1 MRKKMKRWLY
11 ALMAA
16 AVMLGGIQMP
26 AVVKAQESG
35 KAARSGVTVTTQEQ
49 FMAALQQKS
58 SPITVNGLITI
69 GKEADSNGRMR
80 PVKIPGGTVIQG
92 GGTGSNLN
100 ARCPVQIEGDNVL
113 FQNIKLTFESSDALG
128 SVPHRE
134 IYLAGHGLTL
144 DNVETYLEG
153 SGGDFGGL
161 GGSETELLPS
171 VYAGG
176 YPGSSLGSN
185 ASLTVRNSND
195 KTMFKVIHMGHGTEN
210 GNHVSYQGEAVLNLD
225 ANAVVR
231 EGVDTSQNTRA
242 SINMTGGEH
251 SFAKAKKFVGNAN
264 TTLTLNTVSMAE
276 AEVDSV
282 GNVVLE
288 NKSCLS
294 PKTNLQNITLKSG
307 ACLDYTGIDQAKIT
321 GNFTGTASGEQ
332 DRGMLVLKP
341 EGLVVING
349 NITGTTQFQTGHRL
363 FPDIINSDH
372 PYIHSDASKGSES
385 NFVLAQE
392 SVDFGYELRYSGGV
406 WTGYRELEAERKI
419 GRIEILA
426 APSKVDIKNLTVA
439 EGEEPNKDIYFDIK
453 WYDKE
458 GKVFSDEEVEE
469 KQFYQI
475 DYVIRIRTECWE
487 ENVSGESN
495 WLQWV
500 GLIPSEN
507 YSGRYYLQ
515 SFGKEDGV
523 HEGEYTFL
531 FLSEPAG
538 DFETIDDVKA
548 LKNTV
553 IKEQHVLF
561 YDSNK
566 GGETPGHIHT
576 YKGEETKK
584 ATCLEEGV
592 MTYTCTVT
600 DCAEQYTETIAKSDH
615 EYKEKIMQK
624 ATCTEPGIMA
634 YECICGRMYTEEIP
648 QLGSGHD
655 LVIDEAVE
663 ATEDKDGLTQGSH
676 CSVCGTVLKE
686 QEKIPAHKHNY
697 QVTETKAATCTE
709 EGSQTFTCSECPQS
723 YKENIQANGHVE
735 VTDPAV
741 EPTETTDGKTEGS
754 HCSVCGTELKKQEII
769 PATGKTE
776 EEHKHTYTSKVTKA
790 ATCTDKG
797 IKTFTC
803 SVCEDTYTEDIAAL
817 GHKEVTDPA
826 VEPTE
831 TTEGKTEGSH
841 CSVCGTV
848 LKAQETIPVKP
859 VTPENPDPKPPINP
873 DPEDPDPGPGTPS
886 THTHAYQEAITKVPT
901 CTALGTRTFTCECGD
916 TYTEELPMVAHQY
929 TEKRIPAA
937 VSSPGKVQQICS
949 VCSAVKDE
957 ALIDGIQ
964 SFSLSRTDYVYDGKS
979 KKPSVI
985 IKDTK
990 GRRLAEGADYKASY
1004 ARGRINPGVYTVTVK
1019 LTGNYSGQMSGTF
1032 TIRPKKTVLRKVTP
1046 RSGGMQVT
1054 WKKNLVKTDGYQIQ
1068 YSTDK
1073 KFKNPAAKVTTAKK
1087 YAVGKKISKLKPN
1100 KKYYVR
1106 IRTYKIVRTNG
1117 KSKRVYSDWS
1127 EAKTVRTKK

>member
-26 AVVKAQESG
+26 VAVKAQESG

-49 FMAALQQKS
+49 FMAALQNHQTS
-58 SPITVNGLITI
+58 ITVDGNITI
-69 GKEADSNGRMR
+69 SGGTDTDKRML
-80 PVKIPGGTVIQG
+80 PVVIPGGTMIRGTEGSSIVSRGPIQ
-92 GGTGSNLN
+92 L
-100 ARCPVQIEGDNVL
+100 EGDNVC
-113 FQNIKLTFESSDALG
+113 FQDIKLTFNSSNGLG
-128 SVPHRE
+128 SVAHRE
-134 IYLAGHGLTL
+134 IFLAGHSLTL
-144 DNVETYLEG
+144 DNVSTYLEG
-153 SGGDFGGL
+153 ADGSLGGL
-161 GGSETELLPS
+161 GGTEKELLPTI
-171 VYAGG
+171 YAGG
-176 YPGSSLGSN
+176 YTGTDVGNN
-185 ASLTVRNSND
+185 ASLTVTDSNSETII
-195 KTMFKVIHMGHGTEN
+195 KAIYMGHNEGDDN
-210 GNHVSYQGEAVLNLD
+210 KIPYKGNAVLNLD
-225 ANAVVR
+225 ANAGIR
-231 EGVDTSQNTRA
+231 EEIDA
-242 SINMTGGEH
+242 SWNNQAKISITGGVNDV
-251 SFAKAKKFVGNAN
+251 AKAKQFYGNEN
-264 TTLTLNTVSMAE
+264 TTLEISAVSVEDVLIDNVNNIILKDKARLAPQTE
-276 AEVDSV
+276 ALK
-282 GNVVLE
+282 NV
-288 NKSCLS
+288 
-294 PKTNLQNITLKSG
+294 TLQNG
-307 ACLDYTGIDQAKIT
+307 ACLDFNGVINAVI
-321 GNFTGTASGEQ
+321 SGDFVSEAHSAGE
-332 DRGMLVLKP
+332 RGKLVLNKS
-341 EGLVVING
+341 GSVTISGKV
-349 NITGTTQFQTGHRL
+349 TGTTQFQTGSYAVPGML
-363 FPDIINSDH
+363 IDNQT
-372 PYIHSDASKGSES
+372 YIYAQAGNGSEP
-385 NFVLAQE
+385 NFVLPQASIDNGFNLKYTSGE
-392 SVDFGYELRYSGGV
+392 WVVYKGTADPWVIGDIRVLSAPVNVDLDKITQKTDGV
-406 WTGYRELEAERKI
+406 IPDE
-419 GRIEILA
+419 
-426 APSKVDIKNLTVA
+426 
-439 EGEEPNKDIYFDIK
+439 DIYFEVK
-453 WYDKE
+453 WYN
-458 GKVFSDEEVEE
+458 GSGI
-469 KQFYQI
+469 QFDDADIEDYGYYGES
-475 DYVIRIRTECWE
+475 YVIPIRTEYWE
-487 ENVSGESN
+487 SSEADIQGKTDWRQMVSLMRSDTHLGKYF
-495 WLQWV
+495 LQAQPEAKT
-500 GLIPSEN
+500 G
-507 YSGRYYLQ
+507 
-515 SFGKEDGV
+515 D
-523 HEGEYTFL
+523 YTFL
-531 FLSEPAG
+531 FCSDYLDEDVQPTVA
-538 DFETIDDVKA
+538 DVKM
-548 LKNTV
+548 LKTRGEVKAEKRV
-553 IKEQHVLF
+553 IF
-561 YDSNK
+561 YDQNHS
-566 GGETPGHIHT
+566 HV
-576 YKGEETKK
+576 Y
-584 ATCLEEGV
+584 EGV
-592 MTYTCTVT
+592 
-600 DCAEQYTETIAKSDH
+600 E
-615 EYKEKIMQK
+615 
-624 ATCTEPGIMA
+624 TEPPTCIDKGIKTFT
-634 YECICGRMYTEEIP
+634 CSICGDTYTEEIERLAHTVVTDP
-648 QLGSGHD
+648 
-655 LVIDEAVE
+655 AVE
-663 ATEDKDGLTQGSH
+663 PTETTEGKTEGSH

-686 QEKIPAHKHNY
+686 
-697 QVTETKAATCTE
+697 
-709 EGSQTFTCSECPQS
+709 
-723 YKENIQANGHVE
+723 
-735 VTDPAV
+735 
-741 EPTETTDGKTEGS
+741 
-754 HCSVCGTELKKQEII
+754 QEII

-859 VTPENPDPKPPINP
+859 AEPENPDPKPPINP
-873 DPEDPDPGPGTPS
+873 DPADPDPGPGTPS

-916 TYTEELPMVAHQY
+916 TYTEELPMAAHQY

-1073 KFKNPAAKVTTAKK
+1073 KFKSPAAKVTTAKK